1 MQTTIRKNKMLAS
14 LSIIFFLISV
24 CAVECAEELYSSDL
38 YAGEVQPMPIE
49 KCMQCHPLIA
59 QLLISAGARHAHVEC
74 RECHLQVHSYFPGK
88 NKYEDILPKCARC
101 HEYPHGEELVN
112 CSNCHQE
119 AHAPLF
125 IPASNDLGQG
135 CYVCHEKLTKD
146 MNTFVTQHTEFSCT
160 ACHHTR
166 HGKTPEC
173 LECHQGHKGSPPSA
187 GAAMSD
193 LTPLGQCLN
202 CHPPH
207 KALKVIYPDDTPDTA
222 CAYCHRKA
230 SAMLAKTIS
239 KHSALQCIQCHPQ
252 KHRNI
257 KRCKE
262 CHGNPHPEEMTNN
275 FNTCGQCHGVAHSIV
290 R

>member
-1 MQTTIRKNKMLAS
+1 MQATLVKS
-14 LSIIFFLISV
+14 SILLFLGAMFSLISV
-24 CAVECAEELYSSDL
+24 CAAECAEKPASRYL
-38 YAGEVQPMPIE
+38 YAEDAKTIPLE

-59 QLLISAGARHAHVEC
+59 QILNSAGARHAHVKC
-74 RECHLQVHSYFPGK
+74 RECHLQVHSYFPEK
-88 NKYEDILPKCARC
+88 NNYEDILPKCARC
-101 HEYPHGEELVN
+101 HEHPHGEELVN

-125 IPASNDLGQG
+125 IPAGNDLGRG

-146 MNTFVTQHTEFSCT
+146 MNTFVTQHTELYCT

-166 HGKTPEC
+166 HGKVPQC
-173 LECHQGHKGSPPSA
+173 LECHQSHKGSLPSA
-187 GAAMSD
+187 EAMVPD
-193 LTPLGQCLN
+193 LTPLGQCLS

-207 KALKVIYPDDTPDTA
+207 KALKVIYPEDTPDMT

-230 SAMLAKTIS
+230 SEMLDKTIT

-262 CHGNPHPEEMTNN
+262 CHGNPHPEDMINN
-275 FNTCGQCHGVAHSIV
+275 FSTCGQCHGVAHSIV